1 MSKRQHKD
9 TINAWKDKAIER
21 RKEIDKLKKRIKELE
36 KSRDNWKSKY
46 KEVKTI
52 DRKKRVMSDF
62 FIISPILLSLC
73 LSVF

>member
-46 KEVKTI
+46 KEVKTAS
-52 DRKKRVMSDF
+52 VS
-62 FIISPILLSLC
+62 SSTLTQLGHC
-73 LSVF
+73 L